1 VAEDMA
7 AKRDSHAV
15 GLLAGVE
22 GAGCGKRA
30 KLQGAE
36 PTANRRGEVEDECS
50 ALRHD
55 LDILSKLQKLNAAYD
70 PRLKYVSVR
79 RLLVDFIFCV
89 GEELSLQTI
98 TIHRSV
104 NYLDRLLTKR
114 MDLSRAFY
122 QLLASA
128 CILVAGL
135 FSRAARF

>member
-1 VAEDMA
+1 MA

-36 PTANRRGEVEDECS
+36 PTANRRGEVEDESS

-135 FSRAARF
+135 FSREARF

>member
-1 VAEDMA
+1 MA

-36 PTANRRGEVEDECS
+36 PTANRRGEVEDESS

-79 RLLVDFIFCV
+79 RLLVDFIFSV

-135 FSRAARF
+135 FSCAARF

>member
-1 VAEDMA
+1 
-7 AKRDSHAV
+7 
-15 GLLAGVE
+15 
-22 GAGCGKRA
+22 
-30 KLQGAE
+30 
-36 PTANRRGEVEDECS
+36 
-50 ALRHD
+50 
-55 LDILSKLQKLNAAYD
+55 LSKLQKLNAAYD

>member
-1 VAEDMA
+1 MA

-36 PTANRRGEVEDECS
+36 PTANRRGEVEDESS

>member
-1 VAEDMA
+1 MA

-36 PTANRRGEVEDECS
+36 PTANRRGEVEDESS

-135 FSRAARF
+135 F

>member
-1 VAEDMA
+1 MA

-36 PTANRRGEVEDECS
+36 PTANRRGEVEDESS

-79 RLLVDFIFCV
+79 RLLVDFIFSV

>member
-1 VAEDMA
+1 MA

-36 PTANRRGEVEDECS
+36 PTANRRGEVEDESS

-128 CILVAGL
+128 CILVTGL

>member
-1 VAEDMA
+1 MA

-36 PTANRRGEVEDECS
+36 PTANRRGEVEDESS

-79 RLLVDFIFCV
+79 RLLVDFIFSV

-135 FSRAARF
+135 FSREARF